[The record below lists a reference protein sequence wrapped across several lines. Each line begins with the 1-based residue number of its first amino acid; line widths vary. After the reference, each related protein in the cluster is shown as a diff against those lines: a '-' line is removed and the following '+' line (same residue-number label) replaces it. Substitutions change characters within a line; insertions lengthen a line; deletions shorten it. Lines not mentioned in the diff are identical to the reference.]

1 MREQGAARTSGGGD
15 HNFCAIVDVNYQIDR
30 SEIMRA
36 QLTTASKITSPAS
49 AGSSSGPLRR
59 FSTSLAIIAL
69 LAGSQPGFSQTAIC
83 VDPPPIDGAP
93 AVSAAPAGWS
103 VASGSPDIVAGNG
116 PWPGGT
122 WTVSDV
128 SGTSTSGGTMGL
140 FLNGGSSLESWQ
152 TTLTGLTSG
161 ITYQV
166 AIEWQQARLTGGS
179 TSYDGG
185 LLRMTVDGD
194 STDYTSSGSIADDT
208 WQTAVKVFTATG
220 TTANLVLGKA
230 TESFNGAVVADSGD
244 ACAVVVPS
252 EPAAPIPTL
261 SEYALGA
268 LAVLVGLCGLLV
280 MRGRRRKPNQM
291 A

>member
-1 MREQGAARTSGGGD
+1 M
-15 HNFCAIVDVNYQIDR
+15 
-30 SEIMRA
+30 MA
-36 QLTTASKITSPAS
+36 QLKTGSKITSPAL

-83 VDPPPIDGAP
+83 VDPPPIDGTP
-93 AVSAAPAGWS
+93 STNVAPAGWT
-103 VASGSPDIVAGNG
+103 VAQPSPDIVAGNG

-128 SGTSTSGGTMGL
+128 SGTSSSGGTMGL
-140 FLNGGSSLESWQ
+140 FLEGGSTLESWQ

-161 ITYQV
+161 TTYQV
-166 AIEWQQARLTGGS
+166 AIEWQQARLTGGGS
-179 TSYDGG
+179 ITYDGG
-185 LLRMTVDGD
+185 RLRMTVDGD
-194 STDYTSSGSIADDT
+194 STDYTSSGSIAGDT

-220 TTANLVLGKA
+220 TTANLVLGA
-230 TESFNGAVVADSGD
+230 AADGFNGAVVADSGD
-244 ACAVVVPS
+244 ACSVVVPPPEP

-280 MRGRRRKPNQM
+280 MRGRRRNPNQM